1 MSTPVSPG
9 PDGPDQTRSATTGGT
24 TPNDPDAIK
33 AEIEATREQLGRTVD
48 ELSHRLDVPERAKEG
63 AYRARDTAVETYR
76 ENPPAVIGAGAG
88 AAGLLGLLVWRRL
101 TKDRR
106 VARRRA
112 RRQAKQ
118 EAKVAAARRAAA
130 EKAARKAAR
139 RNAKVAQERAAAR
152 QKARAA
158 TRAAAA
164 KRTAKRAQQARRA
177 VRRAK

>member
-9 PDGPDQTRSATTGGT
+9 PDGPDQTRSATAGGT

-158 TRAAAA
+158 TKAAAA